1 MADASVEP
9 EEAVDPRQLE
19 GGLRRII
26 GRKVL
31 MLFVVGDILGAGI
44 YALVGQVSEEV
55 GGAVWIPFLVA
66 FVLAALTATAYA
78 ELVGK
83 YPQAAG
89 AALYANKA
97 FGVPF
102 VTFIV
107 AFAVMMSGITSASAA
122 ARAFGGE
129 YLAEFVS
136 LPTLVGALGFLVLV
150 ALVNL
155 AGISESIKVNVAL
168 TLVEAFGLLVIMV
181 IGVFALL
188 SGDGDPGRALEFHP
202 ANGAFLGVLG
212 GTALAFYALLGFE
225 DSVNLAEE
233 AKDPARDFPA
243 ALFGGLAVT
252 VVIYVSVA
260 FTATM
265 LVETETLRGSTGP
278 LLEVVKVAGLD
289 FPPKLFALIALLAVG
304 NTALI
309 NMIMAS
315 RLVYG
320 MAREG
325 IVPKVFGTVHPAR
338 RTPWV
343 AILFTVGLA
352 AALVCTGDV
361 GGLADTTVLLLLVV
375 FAMVNVCVLVLR
387 RERVEHDHFRAP
399 TWMPVLGAV
408 ACLFLTLPIT
418 GREGGVYLRAAVL
431 VAIGIVLWLVNRVLV
446 GRMPT
451 VDPDRIGGE

>member
-1 MADASVEP
+1 MTQTE
-9 EEAVDPRQLE
+9 VDPRQLE
-19 GGLRRII
+19 GGLRRVI

-44 YALVGQVSEEV
+44 YALVGQVAGEV

-89 AALYANKA
+89 AALYTNKA
-97 FGVPF
+97 FGIPF

-107 AFAVMMSGITSASAA
+107 AFTVMMSGITSASAA
-122 ARAFGGE
+122 ARAFGGK

-136 LPTLVGALGFLVLV
+136 LPTLVGALIFLALV
-150 ALVNL
+150 TLVNL
-155 AGISESIKVNVAL
+155 AGISESIKVNVVL
-168 TLVEAFGLLVIMV
+168 TLIEAFGLLVIIV
-181 IGVFALL
+181 IGVFALV
-188 SGDGDPGRALEFHP
+188 SGDGEPSRALEFHP

-233 AKDPARDFPA
+233 AKNPPRDFPA
-243 ALFGGLAVT
+243 ALFGGLAIT
-252 VVIYVSVA
+252 VVIYVAVA

-265 LVETETLRGSTGP
+265 LVDAETLRTSTGP
-278 LLEVVKVAGLD
+278 LLEVVKVAGLS

-320 MAREG
+320 MARER
-325 IVPKVFGTVHPAR
+325 IVPSPFAIVHPTRA
-338 RTPWV
+338 TPWV
-343 AILFTVGLA
+343 AIAFTVTIA
-352 AALVCTGDV
+352 VVLVSTGDV
-361 GGLADTTVLLLLVV
+361 GGLADTTVLLLLCV
-375 FAMVNVCVLVLR
+375 FALVNVCVLVLR
-387 RERVEHDHFRAP
+387 RERVEHAHFRAP
-399 TWMPVLGAV
+399 TWMPVVGAV
-408 ACLFLTLPIT
+408 SCLFLTLPIT
-418 GREGGVYLRAAVL
+418 GREGEVYLRAAILLAVGL
-431 VAIGIVLWLVNRVLV
+431 VLWGVNRLVV
-446 GRMPT
+446 GRVDA
-451 VDPDRIGGE
+451 VDPGGIDKN